1 MTVFGSFQDP
11 NAAANIQSTWIGRVT
26 PNTTRPLKM
35 ILGVNLFKGAMR
47 YINRPMNVRASKQ
60 IEYTR
65 MTPVLNIVVVGNTI
79 IRNPSEKTRRWC
91 STSIGLS
98 VWNLEA
104 ISYKYITMNIIQ
116 STTHVDISV

>member
-1 MTVFGSFQDP
+1 M
-11 NAAANIQSTWIGRVT
+11 T

-79 IRNPSEKTRRWC
+79 IRNPSEKNKK
-91 STSIGLS
+91 
-98 VWNLEA
+98 V
-104 ISYKYITMNIIQ
+104 
-116 STTHVDISV
+116 V